1 MYKCTHV
8 LNHHEGTS
16 YLCSYCTAPSPPLRL
31 WSSRAVTPDPR
42 VRMARSTPRTCLC
55 PWYSEG
61 DSCTGRAL
69 EVVTLGSL
77 TRGCCLSHEDARR
90 LKIPRLGII
99 EGSFKWVNVEVA
111 AVVISQTY
119 YIPCK
124 DYGATEGT
132 AQPCL

>member
-1 MYKCTHV
+1 M
-8 LNHHEGTS
+8 
-16 YLCSYCTAPSPPLRL
+16 
-31 WSSRAVTPDPR
+31 
-42 VRMARSTPRTCLC
+42 
-55 PWYSEG
+55 
-61 DSCTGRAL
+61 
-69 EVVTLGSL
+69 
-77 TRGCCLSHEDARR
+77 SHEDARR

-99 EGSFKWVNVEVA
+99 EGSFKWVNEEVA